1 MAVECYSEFA
11 IDVVV
16 AVVVAAAAAVAA
28 ALTIVDGDVVVGEF
42 EPTAHWT

>member
-16 AVVVAAAAAVAA
+16 AVVVAAAAVAA
-28 ALTIVDGDVVVGEF
+28 ALTIVDGDVVVGEL